1 MVEYDIIL
9 FLEII
14 QTEGCR
20 FLHEDTIEDE
30 RIQWFLSTNGNK
42 RVQICVTDE
51 FMTKRTASDI
61 LRQLGLEDLID
72 RMFTD

>member
-1 MVEYDIIL
+1 MQYDILL

-20 FLHEDTIEDE
+20 FLREDAIDNEK
-30 RIQWFLSTNGNK
+30 IQWYLSANGNK

-51 FMTKRTASDI
+51 LMTKRTASDL
-61 LRQLGLEDLID
+61 LRQLGLEDLIERLFND
-72 RMFTD
+72 

>member
-20 FLHEDTIEDE
+20 FLREETIEDE
-30 RIQWFLSTNGNK
+30 KIHWYLSVNGNK
-42 RVQICVTDE
+42 KVQISVTDE
-51 FMTKRTASDI
+51 FMTKRTASD
-61 LRQLGLEDLID
+61 LLKQLGLEDLIE
-72 RMFTD
+72 RMF